1 MMTQTDVAR
10 IRQAF
15 ANRIAALAQIKSSA
29 LVEPLANVPREDF
42 VGRPGRGKSCAL
54 PLRAD
59 TSRRLI
65 PIQGTCMTPWW

>member
-29 LVEPLANVPREDF
+29 LVEALANVPPKPAEMEAILSF
-42 VGRPGRGKSCAL
+42 NRGAGE
-54 PLRAD
+54 PAH
-59 TSRRLI
+59 
-65 PIQGTCMTPWW
+65 P